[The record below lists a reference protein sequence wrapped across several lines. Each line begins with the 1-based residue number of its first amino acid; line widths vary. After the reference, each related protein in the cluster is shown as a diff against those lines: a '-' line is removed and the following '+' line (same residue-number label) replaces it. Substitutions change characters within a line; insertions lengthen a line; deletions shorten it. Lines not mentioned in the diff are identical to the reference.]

1 MKDFIGEKFEIV
13 DYNDSVYRY
22 KNNLTRNFSQFINP
36 IQLFEGIKN
45 GKESI
50 SDAKILQKAF
60 EAQLESIEI

>member
-50 SDAKILQKAF
+50 SDVKIL
-60 EAQLESIEI
+60 